1 MNRVTVF
8 RMLALPLLIISIFG
22 GVQSISAQTGSPGT
36 VQGTM
41 PAFPDSET
49 CTTSQPCRNITGEIV
64 KIEESYWV
72 AQPNGVQSH
81 IRVVPGTKIQS
92 RVKVG
97 DSVAAQVTSSG
108 VAEAILKMDEP
119 LKREELQVPSGSLKE
134 MRSGPDK

>member
-8 RMLALPLLIISIFG
+8 RMLVLPLLIMPIFCG
-22 GVQSISAQTGSPGT
+22 TQSVSAQTGPSGT
-36 VQGTM
+36 VQGTV
-41 PAFPDSET
+41 PAFPESEK

-81 IRVVPGTKIQS
+81 IRVMPGTKIQS

-97 DSVAAQVTSSG
+97 DSVAAQVTSNG

-119 LKREELQVPSGSLKE
+119 VKREELQVPSGSLKE
-134 MRSGPDK
+134 MR